1 MADYDS
7 NIIKPVDNLQN
18 VTGLAPTRRR
28 EERSRRRQLN
38 QENKENP
45 EQQEQHPDKPVDE
58 QVTEDTRENWNGRN
72 SIGNRIDYHA

>member
-28 EERSRRRQLN
+28 EQRSRRQKLN
-38 QENKENP
+38 QDNP
-45 EQQEQHPDKPVDE
+45 EEQEQQTNESVEE
-58 QVTEDTRENWNGRN
+58 QVSEDIRENENN
-72 SIGNRIDYHA
+72 PDDTSLDYRA

>member
-28 EERSRRRQLN
+28 EQRSRKHQLN
-38 QENKENP
+38 QDNP
-45 EQQEQHPDKPVDE
+45 EKQEQQPDESLEE
-58 QVTEDTRENWNGRN
+58 QAPEDIRKKWNENN
-72 SIGNRIDYHA
+72 SDDNKIDYRA

>member
-28 EERSRRRQLN
+28 EERSRRRKLN
-38 QENKENP
+38 QDNP
-45 EQQEQHPDKPVDE
+45 DQQEQTDESVDE
-58 QVTEDTRENWNGRN
+58 QVQEEIPENQDKNDFGGN
-72 SIGNRIDYHA
+72 SIDYRA

>member
-28 EERSRRRQLN
+28 EQRSRRQKLN
-38 QENKENP
+38 QDNP
-45 EQQEQHPDKPVDE
+45 EEQEQQTNESVEE
-58 QVTEDTRENWNGRN
+58 QVSEDIRENENN
-72 SIGNRIDYHA
+72 PDDTSIDYRA

>member
-28 EERSRRRQLN
+28 EERSRRQQLN
-38 QENKENP
+38 QDSEEKEK
-45 EQQEQHPDKPVDE
+45 QQPNEPVDE
-58 QVTEDTRENWNGRN
+58 QVPGDIRENESNPDDT
-72 SIGNRIDYHA
+72 RIDYRA

>member
-28 EERSRRRQLN
+28 EQRSRKHQLN
-38 QENKENP
+38 QENQ
-45 EQQEQHPDKPVDE
+45 EQQPDESVEEQAP
-58 QVTEDTRENWNGRN
+58 EDSREKWNENN
-72 SIGNRIDYHA
+72 SDDSRIDYRA

>member
-28 EERSRRRQLN
+28 EERSRRQQLN
-38 QENKENP
+38 QDNP
-45 EQQEQHPDKPVDE
+45 EQQEQKPGEPVEE
-58 QVTEDTRENWNGRN
+58 QVTEDVGEKWNVNN
-72 SIGNRIDYHA
+72 SNGNRIDYRA

>member
-28 EERSRRRQLN
+28 EERSRRQQLN
-38 QENKENP
+38 QENP
-45 EQQEQHPDKPVDE
+45 EQQEKKPGESVDE
-58 QVTEDTRENWNGRN
+58 QVPEDAREKGNENNSNGN
-72 SIGNRIDYHA
+72 KIDYRA

>member
-28 EERSRRRQLN
+28 EQRSRRQKLN
-38 QENKENP
+38 QDNP
-45 EQQEQHPDKPVDE
+45 EEQEQQTNESVEE
-58 QVTEDTRENWNGRN
+58 QVSEDIRENENN
-72 SIGNRIDYHA
+72 PDDTKIDYRA